1 MSTYYFDL
9 WTVWAVIIALLSSML
24 MLIYS
29 MVTIYYKDK
38 YIIELEEKLKELE
51 SEKKLS
57 LSDYINLKARKHG
70 KALPRWILKA
80 MAMNRVK

>member
-1 MSTYYFDL
+1 MDKYYFDL

-38 YIIELEEKLKELE
+38 YIIELEEKLKL
-51 SEKKLS
+51 
-57 LSDYINLKARKHG
+57 
-70 KALPRWILKA
+70 
-80 MAMNRVK
+80 

>member
-1 MSTYYFDL
+1 MDSYYFDV

-38 YIIELEEKLKELE
+38 YIIELEEKLKL
-51 SEKKLS
+51 
-57 LSDYINLKARKHG
+57 
-70 KALPRWILKA
+70 
-80 MAMNRVK
+80 